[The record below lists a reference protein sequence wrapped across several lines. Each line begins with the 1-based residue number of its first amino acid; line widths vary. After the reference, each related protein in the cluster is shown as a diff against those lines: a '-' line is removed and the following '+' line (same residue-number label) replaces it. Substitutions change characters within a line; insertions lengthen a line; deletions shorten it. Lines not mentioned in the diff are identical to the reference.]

1 MQPTP
6 KFLLTDSYKLCHPL
20 VYLPAGRRVAYAEF
34 RKGFEG
40 DVEDQ
45 RIVFYGLREQV
56 RKHLSEPWTMED
68 LEGTKKCLATHM
80 AGYTPFPFPE
90 DLLRRVIT
98 ERGGWFPIRI
108 WALPEASVVYPH
120 VPVYVMEAEGE
131 AWSGLVTFLESILTM
146 TWYPSCVATLSR
158 RCKDLIGTAFEASV
172 DEADMWMLESR
183 LHDFGLRGCCTVE
196 QSIIGGTAHLL
207 NFVGTDTLPAAFHV
221 QTNLNAGEPV
231 ATSIPAT
238 EHSVMMSFPDDE
250 AAMRAAIEAFGDE
263 VAYSIVMDSYDYV
276 GALQTALPAIAKFK
290 TERGKGVLVLRP
302 DSGDPVAMSLA
313 GLEAADRVFGHR
325 LNGKGYR
332 VITGAAL
339 IFGDGINKATI
350 STILD
355 ATLAAG
361 YSAQNLVFGMGGN
374 LLQKVNRDTMS
385 FATKLCYYETL
396 DEDGNVVGR
405 DVAKLPRTDASK
417 FSLPG
422 RFSVRL
428 DPTGSHPVVYPA
440 GVQADGEELLELLE
454 LIYDC
459 GPVPA
464 KQDSFTAIRTRL
476 GAAWTRAPRKAAVL
490 SPPMLARI
498 ASYQASR
505 QPQE

>member
-6 KFLLTDSYKLCHPL
+6 KFLLTDSYKVCHPL
-20 VYLPAGRRVAYAEF
+20 VYPPAARRVAYAEF

-40 DVEDQ
+40 DGEDQ

-56 RKHLSEPWTMED
+56 GKYLAEPWTMAD
-68 LEGTKKCLATHM
+68 LEAAKRCLATHM
-80 AGYTPFPFPE
+80 AGYTRFPFPE
-90 DLLRRVIT
+90 DLLGRVIT

-120 VPVYVMEAEGE
+120 VPVYVLEAEGE
-131 AWSGLVTFLESILTM
+131 AWSGLVTFLESLLTM
-146 TWYPSCVATLSR
+146 VWYPSCVATLSR
-158 RCKDLIGTAFEASV
+158 RCKDFISGAFDVSV
-172 DEADMWMLESR
+172 DEGEQWMLESR

-221 QTNLNAGEPV
+221 QENLNNGHPI

-238 EHSVMMSFPDDE
+238 EHSVMMSFRDDE

-263 VAYSIVMDSYDYV
+263 VAYSIVMDSYDYAE
-276 GALQTALPAIAKFK
+276 ALQVALPAVAKFK
-290 TERGKGVLVLRP
+290 TERGRGVLVLRP

-313 GLEAADRVFGHR
+313 GLLAADRVFGHR
-325 LNGKGYR
+325 LNSKGYR

-355 ATLAAG
+355 AVLSAG
-361 YSAQNLVFGMGGN
+361 YSAQNVVFGMGGN

-385 FATKLCYYETL
+385 FATKLSYYETL

-405 DVAKLPRTDASK
+405 DVAKLPKTDASK

-422 RFSVRL
+422 RFSVRM
-428 DPTGSHPVVYPA
+428 DPTGCHPVVYPM
-440 GVQADGEELLELLE
+440 GADADSEELLE

-459 GPVPA
+459 GPVQY
-464 KQDSFTAIRTRL
+464 KMESFTEIRGRL
-476 GAAWTRAPRKAAVL
+476 EAAWRRAPKKAAVL
-490 SPPMLARI
+490 SPALLAAI
-498 ASYQASR
+498 ASYKASK
-505 QPQE
+505 QQQ